1 MKNIDNFKKL
11 LIDYFKETKKD
22 LVSLNNI
29 LLANTLEE
37 IYEEISKLPESVEKS
52 YCLEKICEEL
62 IINYVSKA
70 ERSSMKLGL
79 HRMEK
84 ILELFNNPHKK
95 LNVIHIA
102 GTNGK
107 GSVSCYIKT
116 ALSENYK
123 VGMYSSPAM
132 ISFNDRIRINDTFIS
147 YTEMYNLYLEVVS
160 KWYKNVPN
168 SDDNLSLF
176 EILTVVGI
184 LYFAKEN
191 VDFVIM
197 EVGLGGQY
205 DGTNVFENKL
215 LSIITKIGFDHTNI
229 LGNSLEKIAFE
240 KAGIIQK
247 NDNVIVYPANK
258 EVLNV
263 ISSIAFE
270 KDANFEV
277 LNFEDIKIKNIS
289 FEKSIFSFKQFNDI
303 TIKMLGEHQIYN
315 ASLALLALL
324 NLRERNI
331 INLTNEQIKKSFS
344 KTVWA
349 GRLEWLR
356 ENILIDGAHNID
368 GVSSLVNYLS
378 KQKFD
383 KIKLLI
389 GILEDKDYRE
399 MIKLFETLN
408 AEFYI
413 TKVPINITSSSSLSN
428 LANCFTKKVTQFE
441 NYEVALNN
449 LLNNLEDDEILVV
462 SGSLYLISEV
472 RNFLL
477 KGNSNE

>member
-1 MKNIDNFKKL
+1 MYDKGFWINFLKNNNITNNKVLSCFEDNDLDEIYKKL
-11 LIDYFKETKKD
+11 I
-22 LVSLNNI
+22 
-29 LLANTLEE
+29 
-37 IYEEISKLPESVEKS
+37 
-52 YCLEKICEEL
+52 CLDENENAKFVAEKIAEYF
-62 IINYVSKA
+62 IINRVA
-70 ERSSMKLGL
+70 TMERSSMKLGL

-84 ILELFNNPHKK
+84 ILELFNNPQKK

-116 ALSENYK
+116 ALSEKYK

-147 YTEMYNLYLEVVS
+147 YTEMYNLYLEVVL

-197 EVGLGGQY
+197 EVGLGGRY

-258 EVLNV
+258 DVLNV
-263 ISSIAFE
+263 INSISCE
-270 KDANFEV
+270 KNANFEV

-289 FEKSIFSFKQFNDI
+289 FEKSIFSFKQFNDM

-331 INLTNEQIKKSFS
+331 INLTNEQIKESFS

-368 GVSSLVNYLS
+368 GVSSLVSYLS
-378 KQKFD
+378 KQNFNRV
-383 KIKLLI
+383 KLLV

-413 TKVPINITSSSSLSN
+413 TKVPINITSSSLSN